1 MDCSAHSVPKLRP
14 NLKSWVSGWSCP
26 LEKSCSTS
34 ARNPRKGEAC
44 TPYPSCSGDW
54 QQKRNNMTKHGQV
67 SLRHGAGGEGGESTQ
82 PGKSVVKP
90 RADSW
95 ASFLGFSL
103 RFSQPEEV
111 WGVFSWT
118 ASHPVPPPPLP
129 PQWFSS
135 SRPKE
140 CQCSEIK

>member
-34 ARNPRKGEAC
+34 ARNPGKG
-44 TPYPSCSGDW
+44 
-54 QQKRNNMTKHGQV
+54 KHA
-67 SLRHGAGGEGGESTQ
+67 LRIPAAQATGSRSETTWLSMARSHFVTGGEGGESTQ